1 MNENRIVRKGAVRE
15 MNRYWLHAASGELS
29 LARDNGKNIEKE
41 SEPQIILLNME
52 EFQQLEGNYPHRKN
66 LISSMRFIRYS
77 KVEAFHECV
86 QGIIHVPKQGSK
98 KEKEF
103 SFGFYLFENKLFL
116 IEEDEELQEILAKVK
131 NDMFDGCTLH
141 MVLLF
146 ICNALIDNDILYLQK
161 IEENLEKVE
170 DVVIKRIPEHFN
182 EMIMGYRRQL
192 SSSLVYYE
200 QIANIGECMQ
210 VYTGRE
216 NIPDERLEWER
227 YVQRAER
234 LHNYVETIREY
245 LRQIRDLYQ
254 TQIDIQQN
262 RVISILT
269 IVTTI
274 FLPLTLI
281 TGWYGMNFPDMPE
294 FGWKYAYPAVAL
306 VSLFIVLAEIFYF
319 KKKRML

>member
-1 MNENRIVRKGAVRE
+1 MVSYILNTEKGSLQPDAPGKDETSEKEYARIIL
-15 MNRYWLHAASGELS
+15 MNR
-29 LARDNGKNIEKE
+29 
-41 SEPQIILLNME
+41 E
-52 EFQQLEGNYPHRKN
+52 EFRCLEGGYPYKKN
-66 LISSMRFIRYS
+66 LLRSLEAIRYC
-77 KVEAFHECV
+77 KAETFRDCI
-86 QGIIHVPKQGSK
+86 QGIMKIPKLGGRNHK
-98 KEKEF
+98 VTE
-103 SFGFYLFENKLFL
+103 FGFYLHKDRLYL
-116 IEEDEELQEILAKVK
+116 IEEENELKSVIEKIRQDVFE
-131 NDMFDGCTLH
+131 GCTLH
-141 MVLLF
+141 EVLLLLF
-146 ICNALIDNDILYLQK
+146 NFLIDEDILHLQR
-161 IEENLEKVE
+161 IEEQLEHIE
-170 DVVIKRIPEHFN
+170 DTVMKKIPEHFN

-262 RVISILT
+262 HVISILT

>member
-1 MNENRIVRKGAVRE
+1 MNENRIMRKGAVRE

-141 MVLLF
+141 LFFKRAECKLKVDNIFLDSHYLF
-146 ICNALIDNDILYLQK
+146 IYGSVGRDILMLCE
-161 IEENLEKVE
+161 IT
-170 DVVIKRIPEHFN
+170 DGCIF
-182 EMIMGYRRQL
+182 G
-192 SSSLVYYE
+192 
-200 QIANIGECMQ
+200 
-210 VYTGRE
+210 
-216 NIPDERLEWER
+216 
-227 YVQRAER
+227 
-234 LHNYVETIREY
+234 
-245 LRQIRDLYQ
+245 
-254 TQIDIQQN
+254 N
-262 RVISILT
+262 RNTSGVR
-269 IVTTI
+269 
-274 FLPLTLI
+274 F
-281 TGWYGMNFPDMPE
+281 E
-294 FGWKYAYPAVAL
+294 FADY
-306 VSLFIVLAEIFYF
+306 YF
-319 KKKRML
+319 KKS

>member
-1 MNENRIVRKGAVRE
+1 MMNENRIVRKGAVRE

-131 NDMFDGCTLH
+131 MICLMAAH
-141 MVLLF
+141 F
-146 ICNALIDNDILYLQK
+146 IWC
-161 IEENLEKVE
+161 
-170 DVVIKRIPEHFN
+170 
-182 EMIMGYRRQL
+182 
-192 SSSLVYYE
+192 
-200 QIANIGECMQ
+200 C
-210 VYTGRE
+210 
-216 NIPDERLEWER
+216 
-227 YVQRAER
+227 
-234 LHNYVETIREY
+234 
-245 LRQIRDLYQ
+245 
-254 TQIDIQQN
+254 
-262 RVISILT
+262 
-269 IVTTI
+269 
-274 FLPLTLI
+274 
-281 TGWYGMNFPDMPE
+281 
-294 FGWKYAYPAVAL
+294 
-306 VSLFIVLAEIFYF
+306 SLFV
-319 KKKRML
+319 MH